1 MMKPFVSVT
10 VPIYRVEKEL
20 RRCLDSLINQT
31 LKNIEIILV
40 DDGSPDGCGAICDE
54 YAERDARIKVVHQQ
68 NGGSSRVREVG
79 LELSTGEY
87 YTVCDGDDWVE
98 STMYE
103 DMYRK
108 ATQEDADIV
117 MCNFYSDYSDG
128 RSVVSPAYTYTSQEQ
143 YIEDL
148 MLRKTSVS
156 TCSKLFRLSTIRH
169 LGIEYTPG
177 VNLGEDALF
186 IFKLLLWPQRIATL
200 NKTLYHYQRNIGSES
215 YTNNISLRGV
225 DNAGYVHRW
234 KGENYTEERY
244 AKAHQHSLVNYA
256 FVALRCNEISKEQ
269 YREIVGDLSLR
280 RLIRHGALTTKSALI
295 VATKYFGLKF
305 GRICLK
311 LMYRHFYK

>member
-1 MMKPFVSVT
+1 MKPLVSVS

-20 RRCLDSLINQT
+20 RRCLDSLVNQT

-68 NGGSSRVREVG
+68 NGGSSKARAVG
-79 LELSTGEY
+79 LELATGEY

-103 DMYRK
+103 DMYHK

-117 MCNFYSDYSDG
+117 LCNFYSDYNDG
-128 RSVVSPAYTYTSQEQ
+128 RSVASTPYTYTTQEQ

-148 MLRKTSVS
+148 MLRKASVT
-156 TCSKLFRLSTIRH
+156 TCSKLFRLSTIRR

-186 IFKLLLWPQRIATL
+186 IFKLLLSPQRIVTL
-200 NKTLYHYQRNIGSES
+200 NKNLYHYQRDINSIS
-215 YTNNISLRGV
+215 YTNNISLRSV

-234 KGENYTEERY
+234 KGENYTDERY
-244 AKAHQHSLVNYA
+244 ARAHQHSLVNYA
-256 FVALRCNEISKEQ
+256 FAALRCNEISKEQ
-269 YREIVGDLSLR
+269 FREILDDLSLR
-280 RLIRHGALTTKSALI
+280 RLIRHKALSTKSALI

-311 LMYRHFYK
+311 LMYRYFYK